1 MAISDLLGGED
12 AAQGAV
18 EARAMLAPVVRR
30 LSDRDRRILLLRFFR
45 GWTQQEIAEDIGVTQ
60 MQVSRLLTRIMAD
73 LRRGLEGS
81 TESREPLAIDAG
93 SRDAASAR

>member
-1 MAISDLLGGED
+1 
-12 AAQGAV
+12 
-18 EARAMLAPVVRR
+18 
-30 LSDRDRRILLLRFFR
+30 
-45 GWTQQEIAEDIGVTQ
+45 